1 MARLYSV
8 SKQSCA
14 VKIFLSPN
22 FPLIV
27 VWTSWSWWQCWSL
40 CSCASEVSPW
50 SGILFVS
57 LFLLF
62 GISLTCLKKTNLHQI
77 MTNWLIF
84 FILRTFAWLDRKWF
98 RSHVGGDTHSQLL
111 KKTMYTLG
119 EEAQMDNLG
128 LGIPL
133 TGNYIWIWIKLCLD
147 Y

>member
-62 GISLTCLKKTNLHQI
+62 GISLTCLKKKNLHQI

-84 FILRTFAWLDRKWF
+84 LFCA
-98 RSHVGGDTHSQLL
+98 LL
-111 KKTMYTLG
+111 
-119 EEAQMDNLG
+119 LG
-128 LGIPL
+128 LTESGSDLMWVATHTRSYWKRQCIL
-133 TGNYIWIWIKLCLD
+133 LGKRHKWTTWDWGYHWLVIT
-147 Y
+147 YESE

>member
-57 LFLLF
+57 LFLLLF
-62 GISLTCLKKTNLHQI
+62 GISLTCLKKKNLHQI
-77 MTNWLIF
+77 MTLF
-84 FILRTFAWLDRKWF
+84 
-98 RSHVGGDTHSQLL
+98 LL
-111 KKTMYTLG
+111 LFC
-119 EEAQMDNLG
+119 ALLLG
-128 LGIPL
+128 LTESSSDLMWVATHTRCYWKRQCILLGKRHEWTTWDWGYHWLVI
-133 TGNYIWIWIKLCLD
+133 TYESE
-147 Y
+147 

>member
-57 LFLLF
+57 LFLLLF
-62 GISLTCLKKTNLHQI
+62 GISLTCLKKKNLHQI
-77 MTNWLIF
+77 MTLF
-84 FILRTFAWLDRKWF
+84 
-98 RSHVGGDTHSQLL
+98 LL
-111 KKTMYTLG
+111 LFC
-119 EEAQMDNLG
+119 ALLLG
-128 LGIPL
+128 LTESSSDLMWVATHTRSYWKRQCILLGKRHKWTTWDWGYHWLVI
-133 TGNYIWIWIKLCLD
+133 TYESE
-147 Y
+147 

>member
-62 GISLTCLKKTNLHQI
+62 GISLTCLKKKNLHQI

-84 FILRTFAWLDRKWF
+84 LFCA
-98 RSHVGGDTHSQLL
+98 LL
-111 KKTMYTLG
+111 
-119 EEAQMDNLG
+119 LG
-128 LGIPL
+128 LTESGSDLMRVATHTRHYWKRQCIL
-133 TGNYIWIWIKLCLD
+133 LGKRHKWTTWDWGYHWLVIT
-147 Y
+147 YESE